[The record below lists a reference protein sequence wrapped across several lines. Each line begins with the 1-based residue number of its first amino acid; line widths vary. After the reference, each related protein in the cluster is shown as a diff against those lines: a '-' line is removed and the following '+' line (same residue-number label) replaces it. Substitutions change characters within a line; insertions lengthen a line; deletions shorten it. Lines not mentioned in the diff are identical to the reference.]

1 VSALDYPVDGV
12 STDGCICAALIGRAG
27 VTLPVLSQHVTDRTL
42 DIANRLRFVCA
53 HLPSSELLELATR
66 MAIVEVKYAC
76 GRVPTAELTG
86 V

>member
-1 VSALDYPVDGV
+1 VSALDYPVEAAPTGGCLCV
-12 STDGCICAALIGRAG
+12 SLARAG
-27 VTLPVLSQHVTDRTL
+27 ASMPVLSQHVMDRTL

-76 GRVPTAELTG
+76 GWESVAELTRA
-86 V
+86 

>member
-1 VSALDYPVDGV
+1 MSALDYPADVAPAG
-12 STDGCICAALIGRAG
+12 GCICAALIGRTG

-53 HLPSSELLELATR
+53 HLPSQELIELATR

-76 GRVPTAELTG
+76 GWEPVAELTR